1 MKYTTFESLLYVCM
15 CCTRFM
21 MFTKV
26 ANKNEICVING
37 VQGTEEMF
45 LKSNDY
51 HFFVP
56 VQLFL

>member
-1 MKYTTFESLLYVCM
+1 
-15 CCTRFM
+15 